1 MRLLK
6 KIGMPVQVK
15 LPLVK
20 EGRFEFDR
28 RGIDKFWRENVP
40 DIGGMEKYLAG
51 VKVLVGTLI
60 DISQLAVTN
69 PKTSIFSG

>member
-15 LPLVK
+15 LSLVK
-20 EGRFEFDR
+20 EGRLEFDR
-28 RGIDKFWRENVP
+28 RGIVKFWRENVA

-51 VKVLVGTLI
+51 VKRLVGTLI
-60 DISQLAVTN
+60 DISQLAV
-69 PKTSIFSG
+69 SSAFM